1 MAVFDRSSH
10 RRCSVRKGF
19 LRNFATVTGK
29 RICQS
34 LFLNKIAGWACNFIK
49 KETLAQVFYCEFCE
63 ISKNTFS
70 TEYLWT
76 TASKQRATCFI
87 KWLYVKSSQF
97 QVWGA
102 SRLHAGTSFIS
113 YLYTW
118 FSSSNQIFRSAP
130 PCRWY

>member
-1 MAVFDRSSH
+1 MAMSINRSSH
-10 RRCSVRKGF
+10 QRCSVKKSV
-19 LRNFATVTGK
+19 LRNFKKFTGK
-29 RICQS
+29 HLCQTF
-34 LFLNKIAGWACNFIK
+34 LFKACNFIK
-49 KETLAQVFYCEFCE
+49 NEVLAQVFSCEFCE